1 MLSKE
6 KLIKS
11 DKIFEGKILKVRVD
25 TVEIVQN
32 GNSATREIVEHPGG
46 VGIVALTEEGKI
58 CLVKQY
64 RRPFDCMTME
74 IPAGKLEWGEDH
86 YECGVRELSEETG
99 YSAKE
104 FVYLG
109 EFYVTPG
116 FCTEKIHIYL
126 ATGLEAGSTHL
137 DEDEF
142 VEIYEYT
149 FDELFDMIMANE
161 IKDAKT
167 VIGIMKAYTY
177 IQRKK

>member
-1 MLSKE
+1 MLEKE

-11 DKIFEGKILKVRVD
+11 EEIFKGKILRLRVD
-25 TVEIVQN
+25 TVEVTQN
-32 GNSATREIVEHPGG
+32 GNCATREIVEHPGG
-46 VGIVALTEEGKI
+46 VGIVALTDEGRV
-58 CLVKQY
+58 CMVRQY
-64 RRPFDCMTME
+64 RRPFDEMTLE
-74 IPAGKLEWGEDH
+74 IPAGKLEWGEEH
-86 YECGVRELSEETG
+86 YSCGVRELSEETG

-126 ATGLEAGSTHL
+126 ATGLSKGELHT

-142 VEIYEYT
+142 VEVYEYS
-149 FDELFDMIMANE
+149 FDELFDMIMSNE

-167 VIGIMKAYTY
+167 VIGIMKAHTY
-177 IQRKK
+177 LAGKK

>member
-1 MLSKE
+1 MLEKE

-11 DKIFEGKILKVRVD
+11 EEIFKGKILRLRVD
-25 TVEIVQN
+25 TIEVVQN
-32 GNSATREIVEHPGG
+32 GNCATREIVEHPGG
-46 VGIVALTEEGKI
+46 VGIVALTDEGKVCI
-58 CLVKQY
+58 VRQY
-64 RRPFDCMTME
+64 RRPFDEMTLE

-86 YECGVRELSEETG
+86 CSCGVRELSEETG
-99 YSAKE
+99 YSAKK

-126 ATGLEAGSTHL
+126 ATGLSKGELHT

-142 VEIYEYT
+142 VEVYEYS
-149 FDELFDMIMANE
+149 FDELFDMIMSNE

-167 VIGIMKAYTY
+167 VIGIMKAHTY
-177 IQRKK
+177 LERNK